1 VGGAIMPRIPIV
13 TAQQGPGVL
22 QLPAVQRQTGFE
34 EVVQLGERMA
44 TIQGHIQRQQDDLDL
59 FRTLTDTEIEI
70 KQRQM
75 DVSADTDYATQAERF
90 QKSAKEVMFRKLGTL
105 RSPSVAAVY
114 QSRAERMIAEAGIHV
129 ETNAAKQQLE
139 GQRAGWIVAGEQVAA
154 LWADAATPEKQEII
168 SSEYFDGIKRNGAFD
183 DKDRVKATSQF
194 YESAMEYLRLTNR
207 PRMRGLESQGAFQSI
222 DPLKR
227 AEILQ
232 KARQD
237 DARDQANERENYNR
251 AKDSYV
257 GSKWALANQGLL
269 PQSWLESAKKGLD
282 PFFVN
287 PKDLDDLEERNL
299 NPIAGAGSQQVG
311 AIMLEYARGEAVPA
325 RIQQARKQLNALTDA
340 PQGAIR
346 KALEKLQSIESARS
360 NSALQAGFDAIKR
373 EFEAEEEPF
382 LPGRMGEMRKFKRR
396 QQLGEAE
403 RELGEGKPLDQII
416 QKRRE
421 RRRLEEEQRKQR
433 RTQTEDDVSTIL
445 KGVGPR

>member
-1 VGGAIMPRIPIV
+1 MPRIPII

-22 QLPAVQRQTGFE
+22 QLPAVQRQNGFE
-34 EVVQLGERMA
+34 AVSRLGEQMA
-44 TIQGHIQRQQDDLDL
+44 TIQGRIQNQQDELDL
-59 FRTLTDTEIEI
+59 FRTLTDTETEL

-75 DVSADTDYATQAERF
+75 DVSVDTDYATQAERF

-129 ETNAAKQQLE
+129 ETNAAKQRLE
-139 GQRAGWIVAGEQVAA
+139 GQKADWITVGAQASA
-154 LWADAATPEKQEII
+154 LWADAATPEKQEMIR
-168 SSEYFDGIKRNGAFD
+168 SEYFDGISRNGAFD
-183 DKDRVKATSQF
+183 DKDRTKAGAQF

-207 PRMRGLESQGAFQSI
+207 PRMRGMDSQGAFQSI

-237 DARDQANERENYNR
+237 DARDQANERENHNR

-269 PQSWLESAKKGLD
+269 PQSWLEEAKKGLD

-287 PKDLDDLEERNL
+287 PKDIDDLEERNL
-299 NPIAGAGSQQVG
+299 NPIVGAGSQQVQ
-311 AIMLEYARGEAVPA
+311 AIMLEYARGDAAPA
-325 RIQQARKQLNALTDA
+325 RIQRARKQLNALTDA
-340 PQGAIR
+340 PQGAVR
-346 KALEKLQSIESARS
+346 KALEKLQGIESARS

-373 EFEAEEEPF
+373 EFEAEEQPF
-382 LPGRMGEMRKFKRR
+382 LPGRMGEMQKFKRR
-396 QQLGEAE
+396 QQLGQAE
-403 RELGEGKPLDQII
+403 RKLGEGQPLEQII
-416 QKRRE
+416 KERRE

-433 RTQTEDDVSTIL
+433 QSQTDDDVNTIL
-445 KGVGPR
+445 KGVGPQ